1 MSKYL
6 TALKNLLIS
15 VFSNNENV
23 GLNSLSRSSS
33 SENSIV
39 FGDKDIKFS
48 DILKR

>member
-6 TALKNLLIS
+6 TALKNLFVS

-23 GLNSLSRSSS
+23 GLSSLAKSGA
-33 SENSIV
+33 EKTVVVWN
-39 FGDKDIKFS
+39 KDIKFS